1 MAKLK
6 LRKYELIYL
15 VQPEATDEDR
25 QKISDRVDLAI
36 ETYGTSKLI
45 KREEWGKRKLA
56 YEIRKFN
63 KAYYF
68 YQILV
73 GPPGLTQEI
82 ERVLRMLD
90 NCVRFMTI
98 KLEEDL
104 DPVTSLADDEPEPV
118 EEPVAEEPAADVP
131 AAVEAAPQTEEASD
145 A

>member
-15 VQPEATDEDR
+15 VQPEATEEDR
-25 QKISDRVDLAI
+25 RKISDRVEQTI
-36 ETYGTSKLI
+36 EKYGNSRLVKS
-45 KREEWGKRKLA
+45 EDWGKRKLA

-68 YQILV
+68 YNILV
-73 GPPGLTQEI
+73 GPPGLTQEL

-104 DPVTSLADDEPEPV
+104 DPETSLAVD
-118 EEPVAEEPAADVP
+118 EPAAE
-131 AAVEAAPQTEEASD
+131 EAAQQQEATD

>member
-1 MAKLK
+1 MAKQK
-6 LRKYELIYL
+6 VRKYELIYL
-15 VQPEATDEDR
+15 VQPEATEEDR
-25 QKISDRVDLAI
+25 RKITDRVDQTI
-36 ETYGTSKLI
+36 ENFGNSVLL

-63 KAYYF
+63 KAYY
-68 YQILV
+68 YYNIVV
-73 GPPGLTQEI
+73 GPPGLTPEL

-104 DPVTSLADDEPEPV
+104 DPDVSLTVDEPTTTQV
-118 EEPVAEEPAADVP
+118 
-131 AAVEAAPQTEEASD
+131 AVEQEEVTD

>member
-1 MAKLK
+1 MAKQK

-15 VQPEATDEDR
+15 VQPEATEEDR
-25 QKISDRVDLAI
+25 RKISDRVDQTI
-36 ETYGTSKLI
+36 EGFGNSLLL

-73 GPPGLTQEI
+73 GPPGLTQEL

-104 DPVTSLADDEPEPV
+104 DPDVSLTVD
-118 EEPVAEEPAADVP
+118 EPAAAEDV
-131 AAVEAAPQTEEASD
+131 ADQKEATD